1 MAGHS
6 AQGVV
11 RVSRK
16 PKTASET
23 EIVRLITATNM
34 STPIGNFYQLV
45 KDMAS
50 AGIVISGNQ
59 VAIKAKQTSVIGS
72 DGIPIALFDT
82 EGKKL
87 NANLIDAKTI
97 VVNGLQANAIQGNT
111 IDAKNA
117 TISNLNVKNV
127 LLSGSL
133 RSPFSKVSDSFDSNY
148 SDNAVMQVDNDGY
161 SYDYSIPWNVEQ
173 AGRKICILSNLWGG
187 KQVTSGS
194 VSISIPDDAK
204 AAGCRFFENGV
215 AKTELNFSTEVLEL
229 MAYGDISARTESDTK
244 SHYLY
249 GWIVLNR
256 IDLMTNC
263 SYGRNKKLLAYG
275 KVTGT
280 SSGASIKY
288 RTFDGSELSVNRLS
302 KGNYE
307 IIAPRKWFLNEGTGY
322 FDLEAVFVNLTGIGY
337 SYDDK
342 NKVAPIKATFWGAT
356 KRNIWGIDDERSICI
371 EVHTSDDETV
381 NDGSFN
387 FEISNFD
394 DFNT

>member
-1 MAGHS
+1 MKK
-6 AQGVV
+6 VV
-11 RVSRK
+11 HLFASQRVNRK
-16 PKTASET
+16 ARTDNEEVFREKVT
-23 EIVRLITATNM
+23 LITNKQM
-34 STPIGNFYQLV
+34 SIGQLADFARLV
-45 KDMAS
+45 KDMGIC
-50 AGIVISGNQ
+50 GIVIGDGKVVLKGDQIEVLNGNTP
-59 VAIKAKQTSVIGS
+59 AAMFEKG
-72 DGIPIALFDT
+72 
-82 EGKKL
+82 KL
-87 NANLIDAKTI
+87 NANLIDAETI
-97 VVNGLQANAIQGNT
+97 VVNGIQGNT

-117 TISNLNVKNV
+117 TISNLNVNNV

-133 RSPFSKVSDSFDSNY
+133 RSPFTVVGDSFTTDY
-148 SDNAVMQVDNDGY
+148 SDNAVMQVYNDGY
-161 SYDYSIPWNVEQ
+161 SVAYSIPWNVEQ

-194 VSISIPDDAK
+194 VSISIPDAAK
-204 AAGCRFFENGV
+204 NAGCRFFENGV

-229 MAYGDISARTESDTK
+229 MAYGNISARTENDTK

-302 KGNYE
+302 TGRYE
-307 IIAPRKWFLNEGTGY
+307 IIAPRTWFLNEGTGY
-322 FDLEAVFVNLTGIGY
+322 FDQEAVFVNLTGIGY

-342 NKVAPIKATFWGAT
+342 NKASPIKATFWGAT
-356 KRNIWGIDDERSICI
+356 KRNIWGYDDETSICI

>member
-1 MAGHS
+1 MKK
-6 AQGVV
+6 VV
-11 RVSRK
+11 HLFASQRVNRK
-16 PKTASET
+16 ARTDNEEVFREKVA
-23 EIVRLITATNM
+23 LITNKQI
-34 STPIGNFYQLV
+34 SIGQLADFAQLV
-45 KDMAS
+45 KDMGIC
-50 AGIVISGNQ
+50 GIVIGDGKVVLKGDQIEVLNGNTP
-59 VAIKAKQTSVIGS
+59 AAMFEKG
-72 DGIPIALFDT
+72 
-82 EGKKL
+82 KL
-87 NANLIDAKTI
+87 NANLIDAETI
-97 VVNGLQANAIQGNT
+97 VVNGIQGNT

-117 TISNLNVKNV
+117 TISNLNVNNV

-133 RSPFSKVSDSFDSNY
+133 RSPFTVVGDSFTTDY

-161 SYDYSIPWNVEQ
+161 SMIYSVPWNVEQ
-173 AGRKICILSNLWGG
+173 AGRRICILSNLWGG
-187 KQVTSGS
+187 VQMTNSS

-204 AAGCRFFENGV
+204 EAGCRFYENGI

-229 MAYGDISARTESDTK
+229 MAYGNISARTENDTK

-256 IDLMTNC
+256 IDLMTNR
-263 SYGRNKKLLAYG
+263 SFGRNKKLLAYG

-288 RTFDGSELSVNRLS
+288 RTFDGSGLSVNRLS
-302 KGNYE
+302 TGHYE

-322 FDLEAVFVNLTGIGY
+322 FDMEAVFVNLTGIGY

-342 NKVAPIKATFWGAT
+342 NKASPIKATYWGAT
-356 KRNIWGIDDERSICI
+356 KRNIWGYDDETSFCI

>member
-1 MAGHS
+1 MKK
-6 AQGVV
+6 VV
-11 RVSRK
+11 HLFASQRVNRK
-16 PKTASET
+16 ARTDNEEVFREKVT
-23 EIVRLITATNM
+23 LITNKQI
-34 STPIGNFYQLV
+34 SIGQLADFAQLV
-45 KDMAS
+45 KDMGIC
-50 AGIVISGNQ
+50 GIVIGDGKVVLKGDQIEVLNGNTP
-59 VAIKAKQTSVIGS
+59 AAMFEKG
-72 DGIPIALFDT
+72 
-82 EGKKL
+82 KL
-87 NANLIDAKTI
+87 NANLIDAETI
-97 VVNGLQANAIQGNT
+97 VVNGIQGNT

-117 TISNLNVKNV
+117 TISNLRVNNV

-133 RSPFSKVSDSFDSNY
+133 RSPFTVVGDSFTTDY

-161 SYDYSIPWNVEQ
+161 SGAYSIPWNVEQ
-173 AGRKICILSNLWGG
+173 AGRRICILSNLWGG
-187 KQVTSGS
+187 VQITSSS

-204 AAGCRFFENGV
+204 EAGCRFYENGI

-229 MAYGDISARTESDTK
+229 MAYGNISARTENDTK

-256 IDLMTNC
+256 IDLMTNR
-263 SYGRNKKLLAYG
+263 SFGRNKKLLAYG

-302 KGNYE
+302 TGHYE

-342 NKVAPIKATFWGAT
+342 NKASPIKATFWGAT
-356 KRNIWGIDDERSICI
+356 KRNIWGYDDETSICI
-371 EVHTSDDETV
+371 EVHTSDDDTV

>member
-1 MAGHS
+1 MKK
-6 AQGVV
+6 VV
-11 RVSRK
+11 HLFASQRVNRK
-16 PKTASET
+16 ARTDNEEVFREKVT
-23 EIVRLITATNM
+23 LITNKQM
-34 STPIGNFYQLV
+34 SIGQLADFAKLV
-45 KDMAS
+45 EDMGIC
-50 AGIVISGNQ
+50 GIVIGDNK
-59 VAIKAKQTSVIGS
+59 VIIKAKQTSIMGS
-72 DGIPIALFDT
+72 DGSTIALFDT
-82 EGKKL
+82 DGKKL
-87 NANLIDAKTI
+87 NANLIDAETI
-97 VVNGLQANAIQGNT
+97 VVNGIQGNT

-117 TISNLNVKNV
+117 TISNLNVNNV

-133 RSPFSKVSDSFDSNY
+133 RSPFTVVGDSFTTDY

-161 SYDYSIPWNVEQ
+161 SGAYSIPWNVEQ
-173 AGRKICILSNLWGG
+173 AGRRICILSNLWGG
-187 KQVTSGS
+187 KQITSSS
-194 VSISIPDDAK
+194 VSISVPDDAI
-204 AAGCRFFENGV
+204 AAGCRFFENGI

-229 MAYGDISARTESDTK
+229 MAYGNISARTENDTK

-256 IDLMTNC
+256 IDLMTNR
-263 SYGRNKKLLAYG
+263 SFGRNKKLLAYG

-302 KGNYE
+302 TGHYE

-342 NKVAPIKATFWGAT
+342 NKASPIKATFWGAT
-356 KRNIWGIDDERSICI
+356 KRNIWGYDDETSICI

>member
-1 MAGHS
+1 MKK
-6 AQGVV
+6 VV
-11 RVSRK
+11 HLFASQRVNRK
-16 PKTASET
+16 ARTDNEEVFREKVT
-23 EIVRLITATNM
+23 LITNKQI
-34 STPIGNFYQLV
+34 SIGQLADFAQLV
-45 KDMAS
+45 KDMGIC
-50 AGIVISGNQ
+50 GIVIGDGKVVLKGDQIEVLNGNTP
-59 VAIKAKQTSVIGS
+59 AAMFEKG
-72 DGIPIALFDT
+72 
-82 EGKKL
+82 KL
-87 NANLIDAKTI
+87 NTNLIDAETI
-97 VVNGLQANAIQGNT
+97 VVNGIQGNT

-117 TISNLNVKNV
+117 TISNLRVNNV

-133 RSPFSKVSDSFDSNY
+133 RSPFTVVGDSFTTDY

-161 SYDYSIPWNVEQ
+161 SGAYSIPWNVEQ
-173 AGRKICILSNLWGG
+173 AGRRICILSNLWGG
-187 KQVTSGS
+187 VQITSSS

-204 AAGCRFFENGV
+204 EAGCRFYENGI

-229 MAYGDISARTESDTK
+229 MAYGNISARTENDTK

-256 IDLMTNC
+256 IDLMTNR
-263 SYGRNKKLLAYG
+263 SFGRNKKLLAYG

-302 KGNYE
+302 TGHYE

-342 NKVAPIKATFWGAT
+342 NKASPIKATFWGAT
-356 KRNIWGIDDERSICI
+356 KRNIWGYDDETSICI
-371 EVHTSDDETV
+371 EVHTSDDDTV

>member
-1 MAGHS
+1 MKK
-6 AQGVV
+6 VV
-11 RVSRK
+11 HLFASQRVNRK
-16 PKTASET
+16 ARTDNEEVFREKVT
-23 EIVRLITATNM
+23 LITNKQM
-34 STPIGNFYQLV
+34 SIGQLADFSQLV
-45 KDMAS
+45 KDFAA

-59 VAIKAKQTSVIGS
+59 VAIKGDKVTIYNKDKATLFAE
-72 DGIPIALFDT
+72 DG
-82 EGKKL
+82 KL
-87 NANLIDAKTI
+87 NANLINAKN
-97 VVNGLQANAIQGNT
+97 VVADGIQGNT

-117 TISNLNVKNV
+117 TISNLRVNNV

-133 RSPFSKVSDSFDSNY
+133 RSPFTVVGDSFTIDY

-161 SYDYSIPWNVEQ
+161 PVVYSIPWNVEQ
-173 AGRKICILSNLWGG
+173 AGRRICILSNLWGG
-187 KQVTSGS
+187 EQVTGGS
-194 VSISIPDDAK
+194 VSISIPDAAK
-204 AAGCRFFENGV
+204 DAGCRFFENGV

-256 IDLMTNC
+256 IDLMTNF

-288 RTFDGSELSVNRLS
+288 RTFDGSELSVNRI
-302 KGNYE
+302 GTGEYN
-307 IIAPRKWFLNEGTGY
+307 IIAPRKWFENEATGD

-342 NKVAPIKATFWGAT
+342 NKISPIKATFWGAT
-356 KRNIWGIDDERSICI
+356 ENIIWGYNDKDHICI
-371 EVHTSDDETV
+371 EVRTSDDETV

-387 FEISNFD
+387 FEISNFN

>member
-1 MAGHS
+1 MKK
-6 AQGVV
+6 VV
-11 RVSRK
+11 HLFSSQRVNRK
-16 PKTASET
+16 ARTDNEEVFREKVT
-23 EIVRLITATNM
+23 LITNKQI
-34 STPIGNFYQLV
+34 SIGQLADFAQFV
-45 KDMAS
+45 KDMGIC
-50 AGIVISGNQ
+50 GIVIGDGKVVLKGDQIEVLNGNTP
-59 VAIKAKQTSVIGS
+59 AAMFEKG
-72 DGIPIALFDT
+72 
-82 EGKKL
+82 KL
-87 NANLIDAKTI
+87 NANLIDAETI
-97 VVNGLQANAIQGNT
+97 VVNGIQGNT

-133 RSPFSKVSDSFDSNY
+133 RSPFTLVGDSFTTDY

-161 SYDYSIPWNVEQ
+161 SWAYSIPWNVEQ
-173 AGRKICILSNLWGG
+173 AGRRICILSNLWGG
-187 KQVTSGS
+187 KQITNSS
-194 VSISIPDDAK
+194 ASISIPDDAI
-204 AAGCRFFENGV
+204 AAGCRFFENGI
-215 AKTELNFSTEVLEL
+215 AKTKLDFSTEVLEL
-229 MAYGDISARTESDTK
+229 MAYGDISARTENDTK

-256 IDLMTNC
+256 IDLMTNR
-263 SYGRNKKLLAYG
+263 SFGRNKKLLAYG

-302 KGNYE
+302 TGHYE

-342 NKVAPIKATFWGAT
+342 NKASPIKATFWGAT
-356 KRNIWGIDDERSICI
+356 KRNIWGYDDETSICI

-394 DFNT
+394 DFDT

>member
-1 MAGHS
+1 MKK
-6 AQGVV
+6 VV
-11 RVSRK
+11 HLFASQRVNRK
-16 PKTASET
+16 ARTDNEEVFREKVT
-23 EIVRLITATNM
+23 LITNKQI
-34 STPIGNFYQLV
+34 SIGQLADFAQLV
-45 KDMAS
+45 KDMGIC
-50 AGIVISGNQ
+50 GIVIGDGKVVLKGDQIEVLNGNTP
-59 VAIKAKQTSVIGS
+59 AAMFEKG
-72 DGIPIALFDT
+72 
-82 EGKKL
+82 KL
-87 NANLIDAKTI
+87 NANLIDAETI
-97 VVNGLQANAIQGNT
+97 VVNGIQGNT

-117 TISNLNVKNV
+117 TISNLNVNNV

-133 RSPFSKVSDSFDSNY
+133 RSPFTVVGDSFTTDY

-161 SYDYSIPWNVEQ
+161 SGAYSIPWNVEQ
-173 AGRKICILSNLWGG
+173 AGRRICILSNLWGG
-187 KQVTSGS
+187 VQITSSS

-204 AAGCRFFENGV
+204 EAGCRFYENGI

-229 MAYGDISARTESDTK
+229 MAYGNISARTENDTK

-256 IDLMTNC
+256 IDLMTNR
-263 SYGRNKKLLAYG
+263 SFGRNKKLLAYG

-302 KGNYE
+302 TGHYE

-342 NKVAPIKATFWGAT
+342 NKASPIKATFWGAT
-356 KRNIWGIDDERSICI
+356 KRNIWGYDDETSICI

>member
-23 EIVRLITATNM
+23 EIVRLITATNE
-34 STPIGNFYQLV
+34 STPIGNFSQLV
-45 KDMAS
+45 KDLES

-59 VAIKAKQTSVIGS
+59 VVIKGDKVKVLNGNDLAVM
-72 DGIPIALFDT
+72 F
-82 EGKKL
+82 EGGKL
-87 NANLIDAKTI
+87 NAKLINAKN
-97 VVNGLQANAIQGNT
+97 VVADGIQGNT

-133 RSPFSKVSDSFDSNY
+133 RSPFTLVGDSFTTDY

-161 SYDYSIPWNVEQ
+161 SWAYSIPWNVEQ
-173 AGRKICILSNLWGG
+173 AGRRICILSNLWGG
-187 KQVTSGS
+187 KQITSS
-194 VSISIPDDAK
+194 SASISIPNDAI
-204 AAGCRFFENGV
+204 AAGCRFFENGI

-229 MAYGDISARTESDTK
+229 MAYGNISARTENDTK

-256 IDLMTNC
+256 IDLMTNR
-263 SYGRNKKLLAYG
+263 SFGRNKKLLAYG

-302 KGNYE
+302 TGHYE

-342 NKVAPIKATFWGAT
+342 NKASPIKATFFGAT
-356 KRNIWGIDDERSICI
+356 KRNIWGYDDETSICI
-371 EVHTSDDETV
+371 KVHTSDDETV

>member
-23 EIVRLITATNM
+23 EIVRLITATNE
-34 STPIGNFYQLV
+34 STPIGNFTQLV
-45 KDMAS
+45 KDLEA
-50 AGIVISGNQ
+50 AGIVIGTNEVVIKGDKVKVLNGNDLA
-59 VAIKAKQTSVIGS
+59 VM
-72 DGIPIALFDT
+72 F
-82 EGKKL
+82 EGGKL
-87 NANLIDAKTI
+87 NAKLIDAETI
-97 VVNGLQANAIQGNT
+97 VANGIQGNT

-133 RSPFSKVSDSFDSNY
+133 RSPFTLVGDSFTTDY

-161 SYDYSIPWNVEQ
+161 SWAYSIPWNVEQ
-173 AGRKICILSNLWGG
+173 AGRRICILSNLWGG
-187 KQVTSGS
+187 KQITSS
-194 VSISIPDDAK
+194 SASISVPDDAQK
-204 AAGCRFFENGV
+204 AGCRFFENGI
-215 AKTELNFSTEVLEL
+215 AKTNLDFSTEVLEL
-229 MAYGDISARTESDTK
+229 MAYGNISARTENDTK

-256 IDLMTNC
+256 IDLMTNR
-263 SYGRNKKLLAYG
+263 SFGRNKKLLAYG

-302 KGNYE
+302 TGHYE

-342 NKVAPIKATFWGAT
+342 NKASPIKATFWGAT
-356 KRNIWGIDDERSICI
+356 KRNIWGYDDETSICI

>member
-1 MAGHS
+1 MKK
-6 AQGVV
+6 VV
-11 RVSRK
+11 HLFASQRVNRK
-16 PKTASET
+16 ARTDNEEVFREKVT
-23 EIVRLITATNM
+23 LITNKQM
-34 STPIGNFYQLV
+34 SVGKLADFARLV
-45 KDMAS
+45 EDMGIC
-50 AGIVISGNQ
+50 GIVIGDGKVVLKGDQIEVLNGNTP
-59 VAIKAKQTSVIGS
+59 AAMFEKG
-72 DGIPIALFDT
+72 
-82 EGKKL
+82 KL
-87 NANLIDAKTI
+87 NANLIDAETI
-97 VVNGLQANAIQGNT
+97 VANGIQGNT

-117 TISNLNVKNV
+117 TISNLNVNNV

-133 RSPFSKVSDSFDSNY
+133 RSPFTVVGDSFTTDY

-161 SYDYSIPWNVEQ
+161 SGAYSIPWNVEQ
-173 AGRKICILSNLWGG
+173 AGRRICILSNLWGG
-187 KQVTSGS
+187 VQITSSS

-204 AAGCRFFENGV
+204 EAGCRFYENGI

-229 MAYGDISARTESDTK
+229 MAYGNISARTENDTK

-256 IDLMTNC
+256 IDLMTNR
-263 SYGRNKKLLAYG
+263 SFGRNKKLLAYG

-302 KGNYE
+302 TGHYE

-342 NKVAPIKATFWGAT
+342 NKASPIKATFWGAT
-356 KRNIWGIDDERSICI
+356 KRNIWGYDDETSICI

>member
-16 PKTASET
+16 PKTASKT
-23 EIVRLITATNM
+23 EIVRLITATNE
-34 STPIGNFYQLV
+34 STPIGNFTQLV
-45 KDMAS
+45 KDLEA
-50 AGIVISGNQ
+50 AGIVIGTNEVVIKGDKVKVLNGND
-59 VAIKAKQTSVIGS
+59 VAVM
-72 DGIPIALFDT
+72 F
-82 EGKKL
+82 EGGKL
-87 NANLIDAKTI
+87 NAKLINAKN
-97 VVNGLQANAIQGNT
+97 VVADGIQGNT

-117 TISNLNVKNV
+117 TISNLNVNNV

-133 RSPFSKVSDSFDSNY
+133 RSPFTLVGDSFTTDY

-161 SYDYSIPWNVEQ
+161 SWAYSIPWNVEQ
-173 AGRKICILSNLWGG
+173 AGRRICILSNLWGG
-187 KQVTSGS
+187 KQITSS
-194 VSISIPDDAK
+194 SASISVPDDAQK
-204 AAGCRFFENGV
+204 AGCRFFENGI
-215 AKTELNFSTEVLEL
+215 AKTKLNFSTEVLEL
-229 MAYGDISARTESDTK
+229 MAYGDISARTENDTK

-256 IDLMTNC
+256 IDLMTNR
-263 SYGRNKKLLAYG
+263 SFGRNKKLLAYG

-288 RTFDGSELSVNRLS
+288 RTFDGSTLSVNRLS
-302 KGNYE
+302 TGRYE

-342 NKVAPIKATFWGAT
+342 NKASPIKATYWGAR
-356 KRNIWGIDDERSICI
+356 KYELLGVDIANSICI
-371 EVHTSDDETV
+371 DVYTSDDETV

>member
-1 MAGHS
+1 MKK
-6 AQGVV
+6 VV
-11 RVSRK
+11 HLFASQRVNRK
-16 PKTASET
+16 ARTDNEEVFREKVT
-23 EIVRLITATNM
+23 LITNKQM
-34 STPIGNFYQLV
+34 SIGQLADFARLV
-45 KDMAS
+45 KDMGIC
-50 AGIVISGNQ
+50 GIVIGDGKVVLKGDQIEVLNGNTP
-59 VAIKAKQTSVIGS
+59 AAMFEKG
-72 DGIPIALFDT
+72 
-82 EGKKL
+82 KL
-87 NANLIDAKTI
+87 NANLIDAETI
-97 VVNGLQANAIQGNT
+97 VVNGIQGNT

-133 RSPFSKVSDSFDSNY
+133 RSPFTLVGDSFTTDY

-161 SYDYSIPWNVEQ
+161 SWAYSIPWNVEQ
-173 AGRKICILSNLWGG
+173 AGRRICILSNLWGG
-187 KQVTSGS
+187 KQITSS
-194 VSISIPDDAK
+194 SASISVPDDAQE
-204 AAGCRFFENGV
+204 AGCRFFENGI

-229 MAYGDISARTESDTK
+229 MAYGDISARTENDTK

-256 IDLMTNC
+256 IDLMTNR
-263 SYGRNKKLLAYG
+263 SFGRNKKLLAYG

-302 KGNYE
+302 TGRYE

-342 NKVAPIKATFWGAT
+342 NKASPIKATFWGAT
-356 KRNIWGIDDERSICI
+356 KRNIWGYDDETSICI